1 MADLTTIAQIE
12 AELAVTATYDVDN
25 NVDLAKRR
33 LAALRRKLDFPS
45 QIARGEN
52 SLQFAIAAIER
63 QIASILEWLKQN
75 QETTAAQ
82 RLSNPDV
89 THADW
94 SEFRRDCA

>member
-1 MADLTTIAQIE
+1 MADLTTFAQIE
-12 AELAVTATYDVDN
+12 AELAVTATFDVDGD
-25 NVDLAKRR
+25 VAMAKRR

-52 SLQFAIAAIER
+52 NLQFAISAIEN
-63 QIASILEWLKQN
+63 QIAYILAWISAN
-75 QETTAAQ
+75 ADATETA

-94 SEFRRDCA
+94 RMFRRDCA